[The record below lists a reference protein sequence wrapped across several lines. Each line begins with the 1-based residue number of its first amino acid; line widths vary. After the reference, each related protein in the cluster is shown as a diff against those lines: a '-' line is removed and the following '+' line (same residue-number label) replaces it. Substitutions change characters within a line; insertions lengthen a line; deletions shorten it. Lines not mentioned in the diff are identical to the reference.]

1 MNLLSHSS
9 LGQKFKRVLLG
20 LNQGESRAALL
31 AGGSGEKSTFKFMQI
46 VGRIE
51 LHAARAL
58 RSIISLH
65 CLKTFNV
72 SLLLL
77 DKYPN
82 HYIWL
87 TKLCMVWIFLM
98 CSSHLITDLFFQSI
112 FTKFSDLKDMLYL
125 AFIPVHLFLICPKY
139 SSLSHLVIFYLA
151 NTHSS
156 FMLQTPQSN
165 PQWCPK
171 SRWMLFYEFM

>member
-58 RSIISLH
+58 RSI
-65 CLKTFNV
+65 
-72 SLLLL
+72 
-77 DKYPN
+77 
-82 HYIWL
+82 
-87 TKLCMVWIFLM
+87 
-98 CSSHLITDLFFQSI
+98 
-112 FTKFSDLKDMLYL
+112 
-125 AFIPVHLFLICPKY
+125 
-139 SSLSHLVIFYLA
+139 
-151 NTHSS
+151 
-156 FMLQTPQSN
+156 
-165 PQWCPK
+165 
-171 SRWMLFYEFM
+171 